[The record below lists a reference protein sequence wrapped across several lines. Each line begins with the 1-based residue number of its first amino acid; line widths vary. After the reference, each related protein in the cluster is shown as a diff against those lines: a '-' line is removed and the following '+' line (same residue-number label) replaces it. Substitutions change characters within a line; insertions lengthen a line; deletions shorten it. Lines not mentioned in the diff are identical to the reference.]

1 MTALIPFAPIFL
13 LIGAV
18 ILVYID
24 QIHSPR
30 RWEYH
35 RELMQMVT
43 TQTPNKKGHDNGT
56 RRY

>member
-1 MTALIPFAPIFL
+1 MAELIAAIPIVL
-13 LIGAV
+13 LIGVA
-18 ILVYID
+18 IFVYID

-43 TQTPNKKGHDNGT
+43 TQPPNKKGHDNGT